1 MKLNKLI
8 KMSDEELQLPLT
20 LNEVDGS
27 FINESFKT
35 TLKSIENSIDINLF
49 NEITRSM
56 SIDQSFQLLQT
67 YFFVEL
73 NQLEISVNTA
83 EYDYLLHWIT
93 DLFDELTTKG

>member
-1 MKLNKLI
+1 MELNKLI
-8 KMSDEELQLPLT
+8 KMSDEDLQLPLT

-49 NEITRSM
+49 DEITRSM

-67 YFFVEL
+67 YFFIGL
-73 NQLEISVNTA
+73 NQKEISVNSA
-83 EYDYLLHWIT
+83 EYDYLLRWIE
-93 DLFDELTTKG
+93 DLFDEIKQ